1 MQVRERE
8 SCDLR
13 STNQIMGLPCSSPTA
28 GAVTSDTSDI
38 RLTGLYHGDHKYESV
53 RHLNFQL
60 PDWNHVES
68 TTITTRE
75 TVRQT
80 DRSVHCQGEVHRS
93 EWLGRS
99 LSLSFLSLSL
109 SLALTTRHI
118 CCSVSR
124 LVAKDSCGTLKP
136 PNSWLQAVYVVSL
149 FLFLR
154 LSFSK
159 AEDGEATERP
169 VLFPPERDT
178 WLQTASLTHS
188 PATRPVYCEVSHPS
202 WRSLPSSSAAVVTR
216 KLSGVVVAFIRVY
229 LL

>member
-1 MQVRERE
+1 MRVCVTSKLWDPSSGRSHHPLRNQSKNTHQPIRWVWNTLGKKGELHCMQVRERE

-80 DRSVHCQGEVHRS
+80 DRSVHCQRWVHRS

-99 LSLSFLSLSL
+99 LSLSFFL
-109 SLALTTRHI
+109 SLARSHHTAHM
-118 CCSVSR
+118 
-124 LVAKDSCGTLKP
+124 
-136 PNSWLQAVYVVSL
+136 L
-149 FLFLR
+149 F
-154 LSFSK
+154 
-159 AEDGEATERP
+159 
-169 VLFPPERDT
+169 
-178 WLQTASLTHS
+178 
-188 PATRPVYCEVSHPS
+188 C
-202 WRSLPSSSAAVVTR
+202 
-216 KLSGVVVAFIRVY
+216 
-229 LL
+229 